1 MNRPVDELDR
11 EIELPA
17 QSAHWGKRLA
27 EIRETNNISVGAVA
41 AELRLEIKMIQ
52 QIEAEDLEQ
61 LPNAPFVKG
70 YLRHYAR
77 MLDVDAGPILD
88 AYSQVCG
95 ADAPGL
101 TKVNRLH
108 ESTSKDAAPR
118 STTWII
124 VAVVVISVAV
134 WWWTQLL
141 SFKKSSEEEVVS
153 EQAQGA
159 PVTPVDGSDSGNSA
173 SGGGVELTLPQLQS
187 QPQVL
192 AEPIQQT
199 GSTAVVAASV
209 AATATSTPTATQATI
224 VLKFSQESWVDIA
237 DATGA
242 RLFVDLAKA
251 DSSRTVTGQPPF
263 NVLLGNSAAVTIEYN
278 GGLYDQRVHNSMGV
292 ARFALGTAE

>member
-11 EIELPA
+11 EIEQPA
-17 QSAHWGKRLA
+17 QSAHWGRRLA
-27 EIRETNNISVGAVA
+27 EIRQANNITVSAVA
-41 AELRLEIKMIQ
+41 AELRLEIKMVQ

-77 MLDVDAGPILD
+77 MLDVDAAPILD

-124 VAVVVISVAV
+124 VAVVVISVVV

-141 SFKKSSEEEVVS
+141 SFKKTTEEVAIA
-153 EQAQGA
+153 EQARNA
-159 PVTPVDGSDSGNSA
+159 SAILPESDGSNTNGA
-173 SGGGVELTLPQLQS
+173 GGFELTLPQPQS
-187 QPQVL
+187 SPQESAAPAQQ
-192 AEPIQQT
+192 AEPVAT
-199 GSTAVVAASV
+199 VAPAVTAS
-209 AATATSTPTATQATI
+209 ATPLPTATQATI
-224 VLKFSQESWVDIA
+224 VLKFSQESWVDIT

-263 NVLLGNSAAVTIEYN
+263 KVLLGNSAAVTIEYN
-278 GGLYDQRVHNSMGV
+278 GSSYDQRAHNSMGI
-292 ARFALGTAE
+292 ARFTLGTAE